1 MQDNPLHTQD
11 NPEYAKG
18 YLAYSVTCKS
28 IFVLLVGIFNVINM
42 LASDISNV

>member
-18 YLAYSVTCKS
+18 YLCDMQVNICFTCWY
-28 IFVLLVGIFNVINM
+28 F
-42 LASDISNV
+42 